1 MDPTGRGEGDGQEEG
16 GEGAG
21 VGVGP
26 AVVVNPASIDV
37 NVSPAKE
44 IVQALIDMGIDR
56 ADAQLAVRQTGGNSV
71 ENAISWVFE
80 NREGSSRVQMEDIY
94 QDYKMVFV
102 VNGSLTMSPG
112 KICAQVAHAAIDLY
126 QKLMGEQEEHG
137 LNVSQWLEN
146 GARKIVLMCDNDAQL
161 LQLEASCIQTKLP
174 NALITDAGLTQIPS
188 GSRTVLGVFG
198 AVSQVDQVTGK
209 LRTL

>member
-1 MDPTGRGEGDGQEEG
+1 MDPRGEGDGQEEG

-21 VGVGP
+21 VGP
-26 AVVVNPASIDV
+26 AVFVNPASIDV
-37 NVSPAKE
+37 TVSPAKE

-56 ADAQLAVRQTGGNSV
+56 SDAQLAVRQTGCNSV

-102 VNGSLTMSPG
+102 VNTSLPMTPG
-112 KICAQVAHAAIDLY
+112 KIAAQVAHAAVDLY
-126 QKLMGEQEEHG
+126 QTLMSNQEENG
-137 LNVSQWLEN
+137 LNMSQWLEN
-146 GARKIVLMCDNDAQL
+146 GAKKVVLSGENEAQL
-161 LQLEASCIQTKLP
+161 LQLESLCIQAKLP
-174 NALITDAGLTQIPS
+174 KSLIQDAGLTQIPS

-198 AVSQVDQVTGK
+198 AVSEVDKVTGK